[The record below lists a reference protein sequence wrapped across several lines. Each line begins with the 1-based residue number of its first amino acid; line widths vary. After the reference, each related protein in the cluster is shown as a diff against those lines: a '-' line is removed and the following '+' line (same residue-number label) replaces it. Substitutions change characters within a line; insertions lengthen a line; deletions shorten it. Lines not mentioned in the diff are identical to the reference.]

1 MASDPVIHVVDDDAA
16 VRDSLSFLLA
26 SDGLACQTYDSAA
39 ALLERGAALEPGCV
53 VTDIRMPGMTGLELV
68 GELKRRGLRHPII
81 VLTGHGDV
89 ALAVEAMKAGVVDFL
104 EKPFQ
109 DEALLRA
116 IRSAL
121 AASIDEAARAA
132 EQGEIARRIAQLT
145 SRELEVFEA
154 IVAGASNKAVA
165 LKLAISPRT
174 VEIYRANVMSK
185 MQAGSLSDLV
195 RMALTRR

>member
-26 SDGLACQTYDSAA
+26 ADGLACRTYDSAA
-39 ALLERGAALEPGCV
+39 ALLERAATLEHGCI
-53 VTDIRMPGMTGLELV
+53 VTDIRMPAMTGLELV
-68 GELKRRGLRHPII
+68 GELKRRGLRHPVI

-89 ALAVEAMKAGVVDFL
+89 ALAVDAMKAGVVDFL

-121 AASIDEAARAA
+121 AASVDEAARAA
-132 EQGEIARRIAQLT
+132 EQAEIAGRIAQLT
-145 SRELEVFEA
+145 GRELEVFEA

-185 MQAGSLSDLV
+185 MQAQSLSDLV